1 MIVHCI
7 IQETVASATLLADS
21 LKGELADGQRK
32 LVTLAEN
39 ASANAACLPPVT
51 KQMNGGLPDKVI
63 FSTHSTLQNSELKKF
78 NMEHLCYSVGPAKS
92 TFLFFR
98 DG

>member
-1 MIVHCI
+1 MELDECPFACV

-39 ASANAACLPPVT
+39 ASANAACVLPVA
-51 KQMNGGLPDKVI
+51 KQMNGGLPDKVT
-63 FSTHSTLQNSELKKF
+63 FSTHSTFENSAIICCDM
-78 NMEHLCYSVGPAKS
+78 N
-92 TFLFFR
+92 
-98 DG
+98 